1 MDVSNA
7 NKRVLVTGADGFVGS
22 HLVELLVQN
31 GYRVRALVQYNSYN
45 NWGWMEAVDCIN
57 DVEVIA
63 GDIRDQDC
71 CNSIMK
77 NIDIVFHLAA
87 LIAIPYSY
95 FAPKSYID
103 TNVTGTANICQSC
116 LNNNV
121 RRLVHTSTSEVYGT
135 AKYVPI
141 DEAHPLQPQSPYS
154 ASKIGADSIARSY
167 NDSFKLPVTI
177 LRPFNIFGPRQ
188 SSRAFIP
195 SVISQIAN
203 GEKEI
208 QVGDLSPTR
217 DFTYVTDTCRAFL
230 NVSESDNAI
239 GRTFNIG
246 TNTEYSMED
255 ILYKIKNLM
264 NSDISIN
271 SDKSRLRPKESEV
284 YRLKC
289 DNSLIKNTIGFEPSY
304 ELDKGLEETI
314 EWFKNPLNLRHYKT
328 NIYNI

>member
-1 MDVSNA
+1 M
-7 NKRVLVTGADGFVGS
+7 
-22 HLVELLVQN
+22 
-31 GYRVRALVQYNSYN
+31 
-45 NWGWMEAVDCIN
+45 
-57 DVEVIA
+57 
-63 GDIRDQDC
+63 
-71 CNSIMK
+71 
-77 NIDIVFHLAA
+77 
-87 LIAIPYSY
+87 
-95 FAPKSYID
+95 
-103 TNVTGTANICQSC
+103 
-116 LNNNV
+116 
-121 RRLVHTSTSEVYGT
+121 HTSTSEVYGT

-255 ILYKIKNLM
+255 ILYKIR
-264 NSDISIN
+264 I
-271 SDKSRLRPKESEV
+271 
-284 YRLKC
+284 
-289 DNSLIKNTIGFEPSY
+289 
-304 ELDKGLEETI
+304 
-314 EWFKNPLNLRHYKT
+314 
-328 NIYNI
+328 